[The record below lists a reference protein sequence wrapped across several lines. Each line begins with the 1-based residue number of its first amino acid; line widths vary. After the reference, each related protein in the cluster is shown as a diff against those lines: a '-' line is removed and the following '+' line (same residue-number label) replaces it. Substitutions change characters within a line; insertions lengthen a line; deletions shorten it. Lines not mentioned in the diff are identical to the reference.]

1 MSRSNILPLTFVIAA
16 VAGPVFA
23 GPVKRAA
30 PPLVAPVISLTA
42 SPPKVTLTG
51 RYGEARILFEARSQD
66 ATGDASSRVTL
77 SVDNPKVAE
86 MDGAGILRARSDGK
100 ALLTAR
106 YAGRTV
112 QVPVQ
117 VRGVSA
123 SPPPRFAVDVIP
135 VLTRTGCNA
144 GACHGAGSGKGGFKL
159 SLLGYDPESDYK
171 AITRFAGGRR
181 ISRTQP
187 EASLLLR
194 KPALVT
200 AHKGGQRFR
209 VGSPEYRLLA
219 DWVAAGMPAPDVN
232 EPKVV
237 RLAVTPAVRTMGV
250 GQTQRYAVRA
260 VLSDG
265 TIRDVTGETVFTASD
280 ETVAKVTPDGEAQA
294 TGPGEGAVLIRYRDL
309 VATARVVSPF
319 AKLRQTAKSA
329 TATDPSARI
338 DQLVQAK
345 LDALGLQPSPL
356 CSDSDFLRRAYLD
369 VIGQLPAPDEARA
382 FLADKD
388 PKRREKLIDALL
400 ERSEY
405 VDFWALKWGD
415 ILRSNRRVLT
425 EKGMYAFN
433 HWIRQSVAQ
442 NKPWDQFA
450 RELLLSQGNPYDV
463 GPANYFRTANSPN
476 ELAETTSQVF
486 LGVRMQCAKCHNHPY
501 EKWTQNQYY
510 QMAAFFARVR
520 FRKPD
525 GGVEPLVSSV
535 RTGEV
540 VNPRTQK
547 QAAPCALDARPA
559 ALDDR
564 RDRREAL
571 VEWLTSPQNPFF
583 SRVIVNRVWKHYMGR
598 GLVEPVDD
606 LRVTNPA
613 SNQELFDWLA
623 KEFANRGYDLR
634 TLMRAILRSQAYQRA
649 AEPTKANIRDMKYYS
664 HYAFK
669 RLSAEQMMDALASAT
684 GVPDKFAGYPIGTHA
699 SQLPDAAVPS
709 YFLELFGKP
718 ARNIACEC
726 ERLDEP
732 NLGQVLHLMNNK
744 GLNERLADKNG
755 RVAKLIESKA
765 PDAKVVE
772 ELYLASVARVPSA
785 DEMKKGVKTLAGA
798 KNRQQAA
805 EDLMW
810 ALLNTKEFL
819 FNH

>member
-1 MSRSNILPLTFVIAA
+1 MSRFSILPVTLLITL
-16 VAGPVFA
+16 AGPVAA
-23 GPVKRAA
+23 GPVKRATRPA
-30 PPLVAPVISLTA
+30 EPAVLSLAATPPR
-42 SPPKVTLTG
+42 VTLTG
-51 RYGEARILFEARSQD
+51 RYGEARVLFEANTKTGNRDVSGR
-66 ATGDASSRVTL
+66 ATLAL
-77 SVDNPKVAE
+77 SDTKVAE
-86 MDGAGILRARSDGK
+86 IDGTGILRARKDGK
-100 ALLTAR
+100 TVVTATFG
-106 YAGRTV
+106 GRTV
-112 QVPVQ
+112 RVPVE
-117 VRGVSA
+117 VRGVA
-123 SPPPRFAVDVIP
+123 LSPPPRFVADVIP
-135 VLTRTGCNA
+135 VLTKTGCNA
-144 GACHGAGSGKGGFKL
+144 GACHGAGSGKGGFRL

-181 ISRTQP
+181 VSRTQP
-187 EASLLLR
+187 ENSLLLR

-209 VGSPEYRLLA
+209 VGSPEHRLLS
-219 DWVAAGMPAPDVN
+219 DWIGAGMPGPD
-232 EPKVV
+232 PKESSVV
-237 RLAVTPAVRTMGV
+237 RLAVTPAVRTLSV

-265 TIRDVTGETVFTASD
+265 AIRDVTGETVFTASD
-280 ETVAKVTPDGEAQA
+280 ETVAKVTPNGEAKA
-294 TGPGEGAVLIRYRDL
+294 VGPGEGAVLIRYRDL

-319 AKLRQTAKSA
+319 APPKQTATGAPSA
-329 TATDPSARI
+329 DPSASI
-338 DQLVQAK
+338 DYLVQAK
-345 LDALGLQPSPL
+345 LDALGLQPSLL

-369 VIGQLPAPDEARA
+369 VIGQLPTPDEVRT

-388 PKRREKLIDALL
+388 PKKREKLVDSLF
-400 ERSEY
+400 ERGEY

-415 ILRSNRRVLT
+415 ILRSNRRILT

-442 NKPWDQFA
+442 NKAWDQFA

-510 QMAAFFARVR
+510 QMAAFFARVKSR
-520 FRKPD
+520 RPE
-525 GGVEPLVSSV
+525 GTTEPFVMTV
-535 RTGEV
+535 RSGEV
-540 VNPRTQK
+540 TNPRTQK
-547 QAAPCALDARPA
+547 QAVPCALDARPVA
-559 ALDDR
+559 VDDR

-571 VEWLTSPQNPFF
+571 AQWLTSPENPFF
-583 SRVIVNRVWKHYMGR
+583 ARVVVNRVWRHYMGR

-613 SNQELFDWLA
+613 SNPELFDWLA
-623 KEFANRGYDLR
+623 KDFIKNGYDLR
-634 TLMRAILRSQAYQRA
+634 HLMRTIMRSQAYQRSA
-649 AEPTKANIRDMKYYS
+649 DPTKSNERDTKYYS

-669 RLSAEQMMDALASAT
+669 RLSAEQMMDAIASAT
-684 GVPDKFAGYPIGTHA
+684 GVAEKFAGYPLGTRA
-699 SQLPDAAVPS
+699 SQLPDAAAAS

-726 ERLDEP
+726 ERIDEP
-732 NLGQVLHLMNNK
+732 NLGQILHLMNNK
-744 GLNERLADKNG
+744 GLNERLADKKG
-755 RVAKLIESKA
+755 RVAKLIEAKV
-765 PDAKVVE
+765 PDAKLVE
-772 ELYLASVARVPSA
+772 ELYLASVSRPPSPE
-785 DEMKKGVKTLAGA
+785 DLKKGIKALSTA

-805 EDLMW
+805 EDLLW